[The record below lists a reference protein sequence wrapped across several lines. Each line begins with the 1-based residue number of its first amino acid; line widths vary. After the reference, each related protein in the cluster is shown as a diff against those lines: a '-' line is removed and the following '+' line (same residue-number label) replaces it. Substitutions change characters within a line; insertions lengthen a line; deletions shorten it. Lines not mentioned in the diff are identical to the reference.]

1 MKITIITV
9 VKNRVNEI
17 ADTID
22 SVLSQKFKNLEYI
35 VYDANSTDGTS
46 EIIKKYQNSILY
58 FRENDN
64 GMYDALNKAYNKATG
79 TIIGHLHAGDVFY
92 ETFCLQNIN
101 ELFLNKN
108 IDWLSGDLEFIN
120 IKKKNVTRKW
130 KYPIKNI
137 NIYNIYKVAH
147 TTMFFKKEILK
158 KLGNYDLNYRIA
170 ADTDF
175 LIRLSKMN
183 YNYFYFNQFILKMSN
198 KGLSTSWKTLVKK
211 IKEDVKIYIKYYSYF
226 GVILYVRKILFKI
239 PGIIFK

>member
-1 MKITIITV
+1 
-9 VKNRVNEI
+9 
-17 ADTID
+17 
-22 SVLSQKFKNLEYI
+22 
-35 VYDANSTDGTS
+35 
-46 EIIKKYQNSILY
+46 
-58 FRENDN
+58 
-64 GMYDALNKAYNKATG
+64 
-79 TIIGHLHAGDVFY
+79 
-92 ETFCLQNIN
+92 
-101 ELFLNKN
+101 
-108 IDWLSGDLEFIN
+108 
-120 IKKKNVTRKW
+120 
-130 KYPIKNI
+130 
-137 NIYNIYKVAH
+137 
-147 TTMFFKKEILK
+147 MFFKKEILK